1 MTSLLKKLS
10 ISIKIQVFKPLSSLV
25 SFQMSTES
33 ISSRRE
39 LVANS
44 VHTADGGVGGVY
56 LALMLI
62 LINLEDVRNTVN

>member
-1 MTSLLKKLS
+1 
-10 ISIKIQVFKPLSSLV
+10 
-25 SFQMSTES
+25 MSTES